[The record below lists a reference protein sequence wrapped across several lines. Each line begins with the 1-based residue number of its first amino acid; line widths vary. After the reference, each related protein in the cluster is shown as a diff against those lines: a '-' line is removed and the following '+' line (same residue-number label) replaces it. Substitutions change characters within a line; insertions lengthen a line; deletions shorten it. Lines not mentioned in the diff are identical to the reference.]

1 VAREAAAHRGDPGR
15 EHGEDHQVRAQHELT
30 HPPAAAAAAALDAA
44 AALAAAALGSGL
56 AVGEQRGVARVV
68 QHGVAGEGPAAR
80 VRLGHEG
87 APVGPQCDEE
97 AREAREVGE
106 GGVVRPGLVE
116 GGG

>member
-1 VAREAAAHRGDPGR
+1 MAREAAAHRGDPGR

-30 HPPAAAAAAALDAA
+30 HPPAAAAAAAL
-44 AALAAAALGSGL
+44 AAAALGSGL

-68 QHGVAGEGPAAR
+68 QHRVAGEGPAAR